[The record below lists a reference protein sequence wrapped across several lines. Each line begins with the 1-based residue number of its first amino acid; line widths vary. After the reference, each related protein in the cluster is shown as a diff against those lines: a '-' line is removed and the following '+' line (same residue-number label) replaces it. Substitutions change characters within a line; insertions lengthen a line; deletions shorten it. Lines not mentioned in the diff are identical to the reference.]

1 MPRLSTVRAWAA
13 CGTSS
18 RRVSPPTRSNRRLPR
33 EPAADAGAIVGRPLG
48 QSRRIV
54 LQLAALFS
62 LDAAGGGF
70 VVQSLLV
77 LWLHLKFDLSTAS
90 TGSVFFAAGTLSA
103 FSQFLAPR
111 LARRIGLIRTM
122 VFTHLPANGFLIL
135 AAVAPRPGLAI
146 GFLLMRSL
154 LSQMDVPARQ
164 AFVMAVVLPEERAA
178 AASVTNV
185 PRSLASA
192 ATPALA
198 GWLLANGHLA
208 APLVLAG
215 SMKAT
220 YDLLLL
226 WRFRSVGLG
235 GAADGGR
242 HESGL
247 F

>member
-1 MPRLSTVRAWAA
+1 M
-13 CGTSS
+13 
-18 RRVSPPTRSNRRLPR
+18 
-33 EPAADAGAIVGRPLG
+33 
-48 QSRRIV
+48 
-54 LQLAALFS
+54 
-62 LDAAGGGF
+62 
-70 VVQSLLV
+70 
-77 LWLHLKFDLSTAS
+77 
-90 TGSVFFAAGTLSA
+90 
-103 FSQFLAPR
+103 
-111 LARRIGLIRTM
+111 
-122 VFTHLPANGFLIL
+122 
-135 AAVAPRPGLAI
+135 
-146 GFLLMRSL
+146 MRSL

-226 WRFRSVGLG
+226 WRFRSMELP
-235 GAADGGR
+235 D
-242 HESGL
+242 
-247 F
+247 